1 MADNFHIRTNLRSAI
16 FEYRF
21 LDDEQDRMYKT
32 EASLQKTLGYFAFL
46 AIFISCLGLFGLASF
61 MAEQRTKEIAIRKVL
76 GAKTTSI
83 VVKFSK
89 EIVLLVLLANIVVW
103 PVVAYFMTGWIE
115 TFAYRTNIGV
125 MVFIVAAIMA
135 LGIAI
140 LTVAYQSI
148 KAATANPVDS
158 LRYE

>member
-1 MADNFHIRTNLRSAI
+1 
-16 FEYRF
+16 
-21 LDDEQDRMYKT
+21 
-32 EASLQKTLGYFAFL
+32 
-46 AIFISCLGLFGLASF
+46 